1 MSLNFPQ
8 TVTWFYKQM
17 YGKNDNLNI
26 VAFSNKVISL
36 ISGLEIKK
44 RSLQNVSG
52 QLVTTCKL

>member
-52 QLVTTCKL
+52 HLATTCKW